1 MIFLSAELWESLDR
15 WRRGSNG
22 DSGLRAEIGRMEHF
36 PLGIDDD
43 LDEALVLEDEAQGA
57 EDPDS
62 VEQRPTN
69 IRRFSFRG
77 LIRQTFRSLAPRNRS
92 RRNGRGLHWRFSSI
106 LYRDSQTSLEEDDI
120 DEMVRNNGTWEV
132 DLDLTE

>member
-15 WRRGSNG
+15 WRRGSSG
-22 DSGLRAEIGRMEHF
+22 DGVLRAQLGRLGHF

-43 LDEALVLEDEAQGA
+43 LDDALVLENEAQDA
-57 EDPDS
+57 EDLDG

-69 IRRFSFRG
+69 IPHVSFRG
-77 LIRQTFRSLAPRNRS
+77 RIRQAFRSLVPRNRS
-92 RRNGRGLHWRFSSI
+92 RRNGRGFHWRFSSI
-106 LYRDSQTSLEEDDI
+106 LYRDSETSLEEDDI
-120 DEMVRNNGTWEV
+120 DELVGNNGTWEV